1 MENERKV
8 ELVKEFYELDITHDV
23 SNFENVDCTIYN
35 ESSADGYD
43 LFVITNDTKRVSIC
57 EDVYYY
63 DHDLALRFNE
73 HIRWGD
79 KTFYIEKY
87 LFRFIGF
94 SEPIMPL
101 AESVAS
107 AARSAA
113 FEHPRFHPLKKEQMA
128 KMKIELSVH
137 TNHEEIKVKHPS
149 EYFKNVKMGYF
160 HIVILVHVLLQ

>member
-1 MENERKV
+1 MKDERKV

-73 HIRWGD
+73 HVRWGD
-79 KTFYIEKY
+79 KTFYIERY
-87 LFRFIGF
+87 LYDECYFEDHMANEMFDDLVNGNDF
-94 SEPIMPL
+94 SYFLEIADITPQEL
-101 AESVAS
+101 EY
-107 AARSAA
+107 
-113 FEHPRFHPLKKEQMA
+113 LKEEYG
-128 KMKIELSVH
+128 IED
-137 TNHEEIKVKHPS
+137 EETTKA
-149 EYFKNVKMGYF
+149 
-160 HIVILVHVLLQ
+160 

>member
-1 MENERKV
+1 MEDERKV

-73 HIRWGD
+73 QVRWGD
-79 KTFYIEKY
+79 KTFYICEYIYEDCYLEDHMASEMFDDLVNGNDFSYFLEKADITPQELEY
-87 LFRFIGF
+87 L
-94 SEPIMPL
+94 
-101 AESVAS
+101 
-107 AARSAA
+107 
-113 FEHPRFHPLKKEQMA
+113 KEEYG
-128 KMKIELSVH
+128 IEDEKTV
-137 TNHEEIKVKHPS
+137 
-149 EYFKNVKMGYF
+149 
-160 HIVILVHVLLQ
+160 